1 MIRRLVLLSLAFALT
16 LSVRASEVPAYVR
29 EALSH
34 FISDAPKGWAY
45 TLTTTKDGD
54 TSIER
59 YDPAQPIG
67 AQWTLLQRN
76 GRPPTDD
83 ERRRYTQYKTGTT
96 QGSTRAATFEKSDI
110 DFGSMRLVH
119 EDAARAEF
127 ESRFREGDDKMLA
140 HFVVNLTVAK
150 QPAMLEKFALRLA
163 APFSPVIGVRMKELF
178 VDMTFSPA
186 TADRPSLPLT
196 STSRFHGRFMLF
208 KSIDEEISIAY
219 SDYTRVA
226 LPAAAPAKP
235 N

>member
-1 MIRRLVLLSLAFALT
+1 MIRRLGLLSLALALT
-16 LSVRASEVPAYVR
+16 LSVRATEVPAYVR

-59 YDPAQPIG
+59 YDPAQAIG

-83 ERRRYTQYKTGTT
+83 EIRRYTQYKTGTT
-96 QGSTRAATFEKSDI
+96 QGNTRATTFEKNDI
-110 DFGSMRLVH
+110 DFGSMRLVR
-119 EDAARAEF
+119 EDTERAEF

-140 HFVVNLTVAK
+140 HFVVNLTFSK
-150 QPAMLEKFALRLA
+150 SPAVLEKFALRLG

-196 STSRFHGRFMLF
+196 STSIFHGRFMLF
-208 KSIDEEISIAY
+208 KSIDEEVRITY
-219 SDYTRVA
+219 SDYTRVIV
-226 LPAAAPAKP
+226 K
-235 N
+235 